1 MRFNLRSKITD
12 NLNETE
18 VEAEVSA
25 LNFVITLKSDKG
37 LNIKRGSLF

>member
-1 MRFNLRSKITD
+1 MWLDLRSKITG
-12 NLNETE
+12 NLVETE

-25 LNFVITLKSDKG
+25 LNILVTMKSNRG